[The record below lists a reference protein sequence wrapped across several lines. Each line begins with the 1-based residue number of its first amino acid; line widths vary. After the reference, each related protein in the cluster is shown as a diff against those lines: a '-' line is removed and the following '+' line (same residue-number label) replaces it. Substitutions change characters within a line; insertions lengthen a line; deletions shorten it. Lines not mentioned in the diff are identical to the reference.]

1 MEPQERDK
9 AALISDIES
18 DARAEAEGII
28 KEAENQ
34 AEEKRRYAR
43 KQAESILN
51 DARAKAREQ
60 AEAIEKKA
68 VRDAQREA
76 KKKSMLRKAAVVQEV
91 LDRVEQRLA
100 TMVERPEY
108 RSILIDW
115 IVEAGIGLG
124 AQKAEVNASEKERAL
139 IDDGLLA
146 EATDKIHAA
155 TGNPIALTL
164 SDSAPLPA
172 QGVFLTAADG
182 RTAFNNQAKTRMLRS
197 QRKIHA
203 LIHDCLFGNG

>member
-1 MEPQERDK
+1 MEPQEQDK

-34 AEEKRRYAR
+34 VAEKGRYAR

-60 AEAIEKKA
+60 VEEIEKKA

-91 LDRVEQRLA
+91 MDRVEQRLA

-124 AQKAEVNASEKERAL
+124 AQKAEVNASEKERVL

-146 EATDKIHAA
+146 EAAEKILAA
-155 TGNPIALTL
+155 TGNPIVLTL
-164 SDSAPLPA
+164 STSAPLPA

-182 RTAFNNQAKTRMLRS
+182 RTAFNNQVKTRMLRS

-203 LIHDCLFGNG
+203 LVHDCLFGNG

>member
-1 MEPQERDK
+1 MEPQEQDK

-18 DARAEAEGII
+18 DARAEAEGIV
-28 KEAENQ
+28 KEAENEAAQ
-34 AEEKRRYAR
+34 KGRYAR
-43 KQAESILN
+43 QQVESILN

-76 KKKSMLRKAAVVQEV
+76 KKKLMLHKAAVVREV
-91 LDRVEQRLA
+91 MDRVEQRLA
-100 TMVERPEY
+100 SMVECPEY
-108 RSILIDW
+108 RSVLIDW
-115 IVEAGIGLG
+115 IVEAGVGLG
-124 AQKAEVNASEKERAL
+124 TEKAEINASEKERAL
-139 IDDGLLA
+139 MDDVLLA
-146 EATDKIHAA
+146 EAAEKIHAA
-155 TGNPIALTL
+155 TGNPIVLTL

-182 RTAFNNQAKTRMLRS
+182 RTAFNNQVKTRMLRS